1 MEYKYIV
8 VYCKIHNE
16 SEKASEVRANILRK
30 ARELYDR
37 LASSYADDSIKIL
50 LFGIDI
56 DTQYLP
62 REKVKHYNCKNIQD
76 MSNQILDI
84 VKDNEFQ
91 SRVYMVM
98 TNWQWRY
105 IEPLL
110 KLKNENLKFFYE
122 GALDPRSRDEI
133 SKEKEYEKSAK
144 VKIKR
149 RGLLGFLDTLG
160 SNVSTDL
167 KG

>member
-1 MEYKYIV
+1 MEYKYIA
-8 VYCKIHNE
+8 VYCKIHNR
-16 SEKASEVRANILRK
+16 SEKADEAKKSVLRK

-37 LASSYADDSIKIL
+37 LADSYADDNIKIL
-50 LFGIDI
+50 LFGAT
-56 DTQYLP
+56 DTSYLP
-62 REKVKHYNCKNIQD
+62 NDKVEVHYCNDIQD
-76 MSNQILDI
+76 MSKQILNI

-91 SRVYMVM
+91 SRVYMVL

-110 KLKNENLKFFYE
+110 KLKDENLKFFYE

-133 SKEKEYEKSAK
+133 NKEREHEKMAK
-144 VKIKR
+144 VKIK
-149 RGLLGFLDTLG
+149 RGLLGFLDTVG
-160 SNVSTDL
+160 SSVSTDL